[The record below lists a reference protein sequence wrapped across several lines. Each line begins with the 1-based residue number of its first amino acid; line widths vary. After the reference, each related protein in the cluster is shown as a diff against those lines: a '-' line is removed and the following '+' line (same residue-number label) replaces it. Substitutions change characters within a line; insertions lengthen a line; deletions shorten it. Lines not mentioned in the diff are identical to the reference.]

1 MDKEKVLAL
10 ANKIS
15 GKKVGKRGGITYED
29 SRYKI
34 LEPIVTEEMAE
45 VGLHLKF
52 RVHQSASD
60 IAPLCQKSIEET
72 EELLWELALA
82 GVCFV
87 NEENGVNVY
96 WHDTWVPG
104 VMEMVVNNVDN
115 IKKYPELGGAFNQY
129 GIDRGPMTVGNFP
142 IGKGLMRVIPI
153 EQAIDGTTRKADY
166 EEISKYLEEHDIF
179 SVSDCACR
187 TSREA
192 IGEGCGHLKEDMCIQ
207 LGHAAEY
214 YIKTGRG
221 KQITRQEA
229 YQIIEKAEKDG
240 LMHSIPNLDGSGK
253 THAICN
259 CCGCGCF
266 SMRSANMFIN
276 PDMIRSNYV
285 AKVDKEECVGCGEC
299 VDNCPTNAV
308 RLGQN
313 LCTKEPLL
321 APLRTET
328 PRDMEWTED
337 RYNKNYREN
346 RVETLD
352 MGTSPCKTNCPA
364 HIAIPG
370 YIKLASQGRYKEALE
385 LIKKEN
391 PFPAICGRIC
401 PRLCEQECTRE
412 NIDDAVAVDDVKKF
426 IAEQDLHE
434 EHRYIPEVKHD
445 YKTKIAVVGSGPAG
459 LTCAYYLAVEGY
471 KVTVFEQH
479 QELGGMMTYG
489 IPGFRLQKD
498 VIQAEI
504 DVLKEI
510 GVTFKTGVK
519 VGQDISLDDLRQD
532 DFKAFYIAVGAQ
544 KGRLLG
550 LENEDALGIQTGVD
564 FLHQVNQESIEELQG
579 NVLVIG
585 GGNVAIDVARSAVRL
600 NASNV
605 QMYCLE
611 DRESMP
617 ALEEEI
623 EEALEEY
630 IGINNGWGPKEFIV
644 EDGKVKGLVFQKC
657 IRVKDEEGRFNPIFD
672 SNDTITVEANH
683 VLVSVGQSFDYG
695 NLFAGSKVDLNRNNT
710 IEVDDFTFQTSH
722 DDIFAGGDCV
732 TGPKF
737 AIDAIALGKQ
747 GAITIHRYV
756 NKGISLTAG
765 RSRRVFKSLDKDT
778 VDFESYDTVK
788 RERPI
793 HHHESDH
800 TFKET
805 MGTLSEE
812 QIKKETRRCLQC
824 GAAYVDEFMCVGCGQ
839 CTTKCKF
846 DAISLE
852 RVYDAEGVTFEKLK
866 PQVLKQMAKRKVK
879 ITARKIKDKFKHTES
894 GQ

>member
-1 MDKEKVLAL
+1 MVKQNVLKL

-15 GKKVGKRGGITYED
+15 NTKVGSKSGITAD
-29 SRYKI
+29 DARYKI

-45 VGLHLKF
+45 VGLFLKF
-52 RVHQSASD
+52 RVHQSAAD
-60 IAPLCQKSIEET
+60 ISKQCHKSVEET
-72 EELLWELALA
+72 EALLWELALA

-115 IKKYPELGGAFNQY
+115 IQKYPQLGGAFNQY

-153 EQAIDGTTRKADY
+153 ESAIDGSSRRASY
-166 EEISKYLEEHDIF
+166 EEISKYLNEHEIF

-221 KQITRQEA
+221 RQITREEA
-229 YQIIEKAEKDG
+229 FEIIHRAEEDG

-276 PDMIRSNYV
+276 PDMVRSNYV
-285 AKVDKEECVGCGEC
+285 AKVDPDNCVGCGEC

-313 LCTKEPLL
+313 LCSKVPIL
-321 APLRTET
+321 APIRTET
-328 PRDMEWTED
+328 PRDMEWGPEK
-337 RYNKNYREN
+337 YNMNYREN

-370 YIKLASQGRYKEALE
+370 YIKLAAQGRYKEALE

-401 PRLCEQECTRE
+401 PRLCEQECTRG
-412 NIDDAVAVDDVKKF
+412 NLDDAVAVDDVKKF
-426 IAEQDLHE
+426 IAEQDLNE
-434 EHRYIPEVKHD
+434 EHRYIPRVKHD
-445 YKTKIAVVGSGPAG
+445 YDKKIAIVGSGPAG

-471 KVTVFEQH
+471 KVTVFEQNE
-479 QELGGMMTYG
+479 QLGGMLTYG

-504 DVLKEI
+504 EVLKTI
-510 GVTFKTGVK
+510 GVEFKTKVK
-519 VGQDISLDDLRQD
+519 VGEDITLDELREAGY
-532 DFKAFYIAVGAQ
+532 KAFYIAVGAQ

-550 LENEDALGIQTGVD
+550 LENETAKGIQTGVE
-564 FLHQVNQESIEELQG
+564 FLHQVNTKSLTDLRG
-579 NVLVIG
+579 DVVVIG
-585 GGNVAIDVARSAVRL
+585 GGNVAIDVARSATRI
-600 NASNV
+600 NANSV
-605 QMYCLE
+605 EMFCLE
-611 DRESMP
+611 SRDTMP

-623 EEALEEY
+623 EEALHEE
-630 IGINNGWGPKEFIV
+630 IAINNSWGPKKFVV
-644 EDGKVKGLVFQKC
+644 ENNKVVGVIFKKC
-657 IRVKDEEGRFNPIFD
+657 LSVLDESGRFNPVYDEENTMFVKAD
-672 SNDTITVEANH
+672 H
-683 VLVSVGQSFDYG
+683 VLISVGQSFDYG
-695 NLFAGSKVDLNRNNT
+695 TLLEGSDVSFNRNNT
-710 IEVDDFTFQTSH
+710 IQVDSFTFQTTQ
-722 DDIFAGGDCV
+722 DDVFAGGDCV
-732 TGPKF
+732 SGPKF
-737 AIDAIALGKQ
+737 AIDAIAIGKQ
-747 GAITIHRYV
+747 GAISIHRFV

-765 RSRRVFKSLDKDT
+765 RSRRVFKSLDKNN
-778 VDFESYDTVK
+778 VDFSSYDNVMRQKAETK
-788 RERPI
+788 RVQK
-793 HHHESDH
+793 HAFQESAGIL
-800 TFKET
+800 T
-805 MGTLSEE
+805 EE
-812 QIKKETRRCLQC
+812 QVKKETSRCLQC
-824 GAAYVDEFMCVGCGQ
+824 GVSIVDEFMCVGCGQ

-846 DAISLE
+846 DAIKLV

-866 PQVLKQMAKRKVK
+866 PQVLKQMVKRKAK
-879 ITARKIKDKFKHTES
+879 IAFRKIKTHFSYKKT
-894 GQ
+894 GN